1 MIVKIRFYASYRE
14 VTGTDEIDFEIEE
27 GTSLSDLI
35 ERIKHRYP
43 VLRMRSDEI
52 IVSLNGKSLPLS
64 TRLREGDIVSFLP
77 PVTGG

>member
-27 GTSLSDLI
+27 GTSLGDLI

-43 VLRMRSDEI
+43 VLQVRSDEI